1 MPALATPRCAIALA
15 MLATLAMTAEG
26 GAATDAGQRDAFG
39 ITKEYPTAPNGKTWT
54 SKHWANGKARTIT
67 GRDPDDPTGMSAN
80 RSDQAEL
87 YVDGAGKLQFL
98 GNGAEAEPRLHVG
111 SAPSFFFKNVEITFY
126 YWKTKDA
133 DVDWGG
139 MVVGARSGPEGHS
152 QTGQYC
158 TANTYY
164 ARFRNDGSADFEKE
178 LKHPGSAFRNRTNIW
193 NGATDLPAGKWVG
206 MKYVVYDVTVAGKPG
221 VKLELYRDM
230 TQGAN
235 GGTWE
240 KIAETVDSGGWAPP
254 QPEPPCTNKPSDY
267 VPIEPGVIVLR
278 NTGSI
283 KNTYKWLSA
292 REITP
297 PA

>member
-1 MPALATPRCAIALA
+1 MRRHSVIALVALFSFALAARA
-15 MLATLAMTAEG
+15 
-26 GAATDAGQRDAFG
+26 GAASDAGQKDLFG
-39 ITKEYPTAPNGKTWT
+39 IAKKYATAPNGKTWT

-80 RSDQAEL
+80 RSDRAQL
-87 YVDGAGKLQFL
+87 YVDGTGKLQFL
-98 GNGAEAEPRLHVG
+98 GSGPKAEPRLHLG
-111 SAPSFFFKNVEITFY
+111 DRPAFLFKNVEITFY

-152 QTGQYC
+152 QSSQFC

-178 LKHPGSAFRNRTNIW
+178 LKHPGSAARNRTNIW

-206 MKYVVYDVTVAGKPG
+206 MKYVVYDVTMSGKPA

-240 KIAETVDSGGWAPP
+240 KIAETVDAGGWAPP

-267 VPIEPGVIVLR
+267 VPTEPGVIVLR